1 MDQESSTCSSVVD
14 NHTNEEYEVAHQLA
28 RLSLSE
34 SSNCSGIKFYNEED
48 ESIRYTTFIDERQ
61 MPDIMRVI
69 QKELSEPYSI
79 YTYRYFIHNWPDLC
93 YLVRET

>member
-1 MDQESSTCSSVVD
+1 MEVESSSSTSVSE
-14 NHTNEEYEVAHQLA
+14 NHTNEEYEAACELA

-34 SSNCSGIKFYNEED
+34 SKETSSIKFYNEGD

-93 YLVRET
+93 YLVRI